1 VDFRKNGLNYNEI
14 AAKLNALGI
23 TARSGGVWYPAN
35 VPNLRTRRDWAG
47 MRKLL
52 LRKFGWHVVVRMGE
66 HSFESASAAGAFAA
80 MAVLENAVPSSDHEM
95 ATIDVSALR
104 GQPPIYPAEKAFLLG
119 VKPPTLVPQAGQI
132 RNPDSRIV
140 FTVLASG
147 ALLQEFV
154 DTAQGIKTGDDERWR
169 RTFWELPRL
178 LEGWKWYQT
187 SVRLP
192 QLFGGASQVI
202 DWRTGGVGMVRPRL
216 GNTVQGRPGVAISP
230 MGPLPSA
237 LYFGE
242 RFESS
247 IAPLVPKKASH
258 LLALWVFT
266 ESECYR
272 KAVRAIDQKLC
283 VTTDTLAKVPFD
295 LAHWQ
300 KVAAEKY
307 PHGLSAGILTL
318 TTAYA

>member
-1 VDFRKNGLNYNEI
+1 
-14 AAKLNALGI
+14 
-23 TARSGGVWYPAN
+23 
-35 VPNLRTRRDWAG
+35 
-47 MRKLL
+47 
-52 LRKFGWHVVVRMGE
+52 E
-66 HSFESASAAGAFAA
+66 HSLPSAGK
-80 MAVLENAVPSSDHEM
+80 EM

-104 GQPPIYPAEKAFLLG
+104 GQPPIYPNEKALLL
-119 VKPPTLVPQAGQI
+119 VEKPPVLLPQAGQI

-140 FTVLASG
+140 FTLLG
-147 ALLQEFV
+147 TGTLLQEFV
-154 DTAQGIKTGDDERWR
+154 DTAQGIKTGDDDKWR
-169 RTFWELPRL
+169 RTFWELPKL
-178 LEGWKWYQT
+178 FEGWKWYQT
-187 SVRLP
+187 SVKTR

-230 MGPLPSA
+230 MGPLPAA
-237 LYFGE
+237 LYLGE

-247 IAPLVPKKASH
+247 IAPLVPKKTAH
-258 LLALWVFT
+258 LLAMWAFA
-266 ESECYR
+266 ESDSYR

-307 PHGLSAGILTL
+307 PHGLPKPFSSDHTQWLFNGHPAGADQPLHV
-318 TTAYA
+318 AV